1 MNSTVD
7 ARGVNSAFFDTL
19 GAIQKWRHWAR
30 GRGSDKLVTRSDK
43 GGRGVLTDGDIT
55 TRKNSVFYFAFI
67 PFTSSF

>member
-1 MNSTVD
+1 MNYTVD

-19 GAIQKWRHWAR
+19 GGIQKWRHWAR
-30 GRGSDKLVTRSDK
+30 VEGVWQIGDKEWQ